1 MVAARIAE
9 KSADVDVSVRAVY
22 RDVVQFGL
30 VYRLDAFV
38 ITAGVN
44 IDRNFGLSYAFDVNI
59 GRTSKAYKPSHEL
72 TLTYRA
78 DFKRPDRP
86 LVPTF

>member
-1 MVAARIAE
+1 MAARIAE
-9 KSADVDVSVRAVY
+9 KSADVDVSLRAIY
-22 RDVVQFGL
+22 RDVLQFGV

-44 IDRNFGLSYAFDVNI
+44 INRNFGLSYAFDANI
-59 GRTSKAYKPSHEL
+59 GKTSKAYKPSHEL

-86 LVPTF
+86 LLPTF